1 MELSELKKLEL
12 RPVEDDFNGLKVTVN
27 VNAVTGRLFRDAAA
41 QIKLVEY
48 AQKAAQEKQQAIAD
62 QSTALGARIDEM
74 TAALA
79 VAGDQETK
87 DRVGLELAA
96 LQKELGDLEPSTV
109 EIFEG
114 RGRDTE
120 AICKLYA
127 RLIKGSEDTPL
138 LLSWDLTNGGQ
149 AVECSEAEVRKL
161 HPNLLKDLYQF
172 CLRVDRPKLQE
183 TRTTATSRTTSDNTV
198 ASTHTPDTRTDA
210 NPIM

>member
-12 RPVEDDFNGLKVTVN
+12 RAVEDDFNGLKITVN

-62 QSTALGARIDEM
+62 QSATLGARIDEM

-79 VAGDQETK
+79 LAGDQETK
-87 DRVGLELAA
+87 EGLSLELAA

-114 RGRDTE
+114 RGRETE
-120 AICKLYA
+120 AICELYA
-127 RLIKGSEDTPL
+127 RLIKGAEDTPL
-138 LLSWDLTNGGQ
+138 LLSWDLTNSGR
-149 AVECSEAEVRKL
+149 AVECSEAEIRKL

-172 CLRVDRPKLQE
+172 CLRVYRPKLQE
-183 TRTTATSRTTSDNTV
+183 TRTTATSRTISDSTV
-198 ASTHTPDTRTDA
+198 ASTHTPDTQTDA